1 MGYICACFKVLLKNK
16 EIEGANTFD
25 KQKVKDYERKT
36 LMKATTKTNGK
47 FLKIAMAIFSAKGII
62 YF

>member
-1 MGYICACFKVLLKNK
+1 MKNK